1 MFFSMVMSHV
11 LQHLIN
17 QRIEHLNLLNE
28 MFDTAT
34 FIFSEVE
41 AMHIIR
47 KEEFDL
53 RDQFIQK

>member
-1 MFFSMVMSHV
+1 MVMSHV